1 MSSKSIFIIDGDS
14 IRGLKEEVRQLNI
27 RKDIEALPNEKF
39 GSDLNKTKIITTM
52 ITKIQTQSLDVDQII
67 IYLRNESSSTEIIKT
82 EVKKEFESKIIK
94 VLIGLHALFYFIGN
108 KATKSWQIK
117 SISKEQ
123 AFFSKWLIETAKELG
138 DDHQFKVFRLDKF
151 EDAITKLIF

>member
-108 KATKSWQIK
+108 KATKS
-117 SISKEQ
+117 
-123 AFFSKWLIETAKELG
+123 
-138 DDHQFKVFRLDKF
+138 
-151 EDAITKLIF
+151 